1 MQSRKPI
8 AKAFKKEVKKIL
20 KSIRQTGGYIT
31 GQESMSDAELMA
43 KALLVAQAQIEK
55 KDLIIQELQPKALFA
70 DAVSASEDAILVS
83 ELAKILTQNG
93 IEIGKK
99 NLFLWLRENG
109 YLIKRKGNDWNMPTQ
124 RSMQLGLFQIKKTAI
139 QHSDGSIS
147 ISKTPKVTGKGQQ
160 YFVKHFTKLYKQ
172 SSLIG

>member
-1 MQSRKPI
+1 
-8 AKAFKKEVKKIL
+8 
-20 KSIRQTGGYIT
+20 
-31 GQESMSDAELMA
+31 
-43 KALLVAQAQIEK
+43 
-55 KDLIIQELQPKALFA
+55 
-70 DAVSASEDAILVS
+70 
-83 ELAKILTQNG
+83 
-93 IEIGKK
+93 
-99 NLFLWLRENG
+99 
-109 YLIKRKGNDWNMPTQ
+109 MPTQ